1 MRPRPHALLV
11 CLIGFSVLVPE
22 ARPQSPILDLTFYE
36 LIGGVNSGALSLD
49 AVRRAGL
56 EVFTRPVTAVDGYG
70 DGPFNPGEVPPSVP
84 GNRPTLQGNGT
95 SLRVNGLDA
104 QSCNECHTIVS
115 HATVPPTLGIG
126 GVGGLVQN
134 AFINPTQIDVS
145 DGWHTAS
152 GRDGGADFNGRFANP
167 PFLFGGGGVELLA
180 KEMTADLQN
189 LLRQARAAPPGAL
202 IPLHTKGVDFG
213 FLRTEGG
220 GVVNL
225 DHVEGIGFKSN
236 AGRRA
241 EDVLVVRPFGR
252 KGENFSMRDF
262 DRGAMAFHFGLQP
275 TEVVGRG
282 TDPDGD
288 GVADEITATAMTALH
303 VFDVTN
309 APPVME
315 ALDPQ
320 AEAGLRAF
328 RRIGCSD
335 CHRPMM
341 TTRSRYLPL
350 AHPEVPHDPSANVYH
365 MIDLVDVGFSP
376 APTGG
381 VYVPLFA
388 DLKRHDM
395 GPGLAENAHEEQF
408 RNSEFTTARLWGVR
422 DTAPYL
428 HDGRALDLLTAI
440 STHGGD
446 AQEASDRFLDL
457 EREEQAAL
465 VHFLERLRT
474 PDSPNHELLQ
484 LVSE

>member
-1 MRPRPHALLV
+1 MCLV
-11 CLIGFSVLVPE
+11 ASSVLVTE
-22 ARPQSPILDLTFYE
+22 AKAQSPILDLSFHQ
-36 LIGGVNSGALSLD
+36 LIAGVNGGALSLD

-56 EVFTRPVTAVDGYG
+56 EVFTRPVGALEGYG
-70 DGPFNPGEVPPSVP
+70 DGPFNPGESPSSAP

-134 AFINPTQIDVS
+134 ALINPTQIDVS
-145 DGWHTAS
+145 DGWHTGS
-152 GRDGGADFNGRFANP
+152 GRDGAADFNGRFANP
-167 PFLFGGGGVELLA
+167 PFLFGGGGIELLA
-180 KEMTADLQN
+180 KEMTADLQD
-189 LLRQARAAPPGAL
+189 LLVLAKAAPPGTIIAL
-202 IPLHTKGVDFG
+202 NTKGVGFG
-213 FLRTEGG
+213 FLRTEQA
-220 GVVNL
+220 GVVSL
-225 DHVEGIGFKSN
+225 DHVEGIGFASN
-236 AGRRA
+236 AGREA

-275 TEVVGRG
+275 TEVVGWG

-288 GVADEITATAMTALH
+288 RVANEISVTAMTALH

-309 APPVME
+309 PPPVME
-315 ALDPQ
+315 TLEPE
-320 AEAGLRAF
+320 AEAGFRTF
-328 RRIGCSD
+328 RRIGCSG
-335 CHRPMM
+335 CHRPVM

-350 AHPEVPHDPSANVYH
+350 AHPEVPQNPSANVYYL
-365 MIDLVDVGFSP
+365 IDLVDVGFSP

-428 HDGRALDLLTAI
+428 HDGRAFDIPTAI
-440 STHGGD
+440 SAHGG
-446 AQEASDRFLDL
+446 EALGPRDRFLDL

-465 VHFLERLRT
+465 IQFLKGLRT
-474 PDSPNHELLQ
+474 PDNPNRELLQ